1 MVQPKQ
7 AYSWRIQQRNSFLSV
22 NPSNHLKAA
31 IFVRH
36 VNVARPSPYY
46 FAHRQRLAVFAFSLL
61 ICARLFCQNDCT
73 FWLRSCC
80 GSISR
85 QFLRSMALDCPCN
98 KEMYFCGGRYGKYL
112 ISCVPEAPLSSRMFE
127 QINMTLIFLSRKWV
141 VLETE
146 RNLWHSE
153 L

>member
-61 ICARLFCQNDCT
+61 ICARRFCQNDCT
-73 FWLRSCC
+73 F
-80 GSISR
+80 
-85 QFLRSMALDCPCN
+85 
-98 KEMYFCGGRYGKYL
+98 
-112 ISCVPEAPLSSRMFE
+112 
-127 QINMTLIFLSRKWV
+127 
-141 VLETE
+141 
-146 RNLWHSE
+146 
-153 L
+153 

>member
-7 AYSWRIQQRNSFLSV
+7 AYSWRIQQRNSFLFV

-61 ICARLFCQNDCT
+61 ISVQGGFVKMTARFDYVPVVEVSADNFSEVWPSIVRAIKKST
-73 FWLRSCC
+73 FVAVDTVS
-80 GSISR
+80 
-85 QFLRSMALDCPCN
+85 ALLVVFRRP
-98 KEMYFCGGRYGKYL
+98 
-112 ISCVPEAPLSSRMFE
+112 ATLSSRMFE
-127 QINMTLIFLSRKWV
+127 QINR
-141 VLETE
+141 
-146 RNLWHSE
+146 
-153 L
+153 